1 MHMRKS
7 TRGRASIRQATARRG
22 TALMELAVCLPLVVM
37 ITMATIEA
45 CSVLYLKQALKIAAY
60 EGCRTGLVPSATVMN
75 ARAQSEELLNSRDI
89 RGYTINITPDP
100 NTLRSGQLLKV
111 EVRCKCADNLLLH
124 SWFYKNKL
132 LSESVEMVKDT

>member
-1 MHMRKS
+1 
-7 TRGRASIRQATARRG
+7 
-22 TALMELAVCLPLVVM
+22 
-37 ITMATIEA
+37 
-45 CSVLYLKQALKIAAY
+45 
-60 EGCRTGLVPSATVMN
+60 MN